1 MSQRKAIHPELYSV
15 EPADAPRLIGGRCNA
30 CGYVF
35 FPPQSYGCESCGAPP
50 DKLERI
56 ELPGRGRLHSFAT
69 VHLYQGKGIEAPF
82 TVGVIVLDDGP
93 ALRAI
98 LTERTGAGVAIGD
111 PMRAILA
118 PQGSD
123 DAGNELVELR
133 FERAEAAK

>member
-1 MSQRKAIHPELYSV
+1 MSERKAIQPELYSV

-35 FPPQSYGCESCGAPP
+35 FPPQSYGCESCGALPG
-50 DKLERI
+50 KLERI
-56 ELPGRGRLHSFAT
+56 EMAGRGRLHSFAT

-98 LTERTGAGVAIGD
+98 LTDRTGAAVAIGNR
-111 PMRAILA
+111 MHAILA

-123 DAGNELVELR
+123 DAGNEMVELR
-133 FERAEAAK
+133 FESAGAGK